1 MRRAGAALC
10 CGPRASRETWALER
24 PGSVAVAPGLH
35 VASRHVGTSLDQG
48 SNPCPCTGRWTLN
61 HCISGKPLK
70 TCGFCLPECL
80 FSAPSVQLGVSALNG
95 SWSPVSTP
103 ATSSVAWRGPR
114 AQHPCLKPV
123 ASPVPR
129 GCCPDLTQ
137 AASAHALPSAWK
149 ALPPTAAPGPPGPRP
164 AMEQP
169 QLRCLP
175 PALARRQSRFLCSVP
190 APRKTSPVL

>member
-1 MRRAGAALC
+1 MLCEDLPSLRRTGAALC

-35 VASRHVGTSLDQG
+35 VASRHVGVSLDQG
-48 SNPCPCTGRWTLN
+48 SNPCPCTGRWALN

-80 FSAPSVQLGVSALNG
+80 FSAPSVRLGVSALNG

-114 AQHPCLKPV
+114 ALHPCLKPV

-137 AASAHALPSAWK
+137 AASAHALP
-149 ALPPTAAPGPPGPRP
+149 LPGR
-164 AMEQP
+164 
-169 QLRCLP
+169 
-175 PALARRQSRFLCSVP
+175 RFLPRLPLVLP
-190 APRKTSPVL
+190 AHVQPWNSLS